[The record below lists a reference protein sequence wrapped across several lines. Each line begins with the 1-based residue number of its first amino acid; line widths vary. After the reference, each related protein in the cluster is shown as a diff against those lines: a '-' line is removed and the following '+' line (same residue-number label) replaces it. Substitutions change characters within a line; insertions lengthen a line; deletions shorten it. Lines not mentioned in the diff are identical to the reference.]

1 VADDTNELHLQALRH
16 RVHQLEQELAR
27 IREHIGLALPDRPS
41 PAEHEVQAVRDL
53 LAAGEEEEA
62 LRLHRSLT
70 GQGDAESRETL
81 ESLRAGF

>member
-1 VADDTNELHLQALRH
+1 VSDDTTALHLEALRH

-27 IREHIGLALPDRPS
+27 MREHIGLALPDRPA
-41 PAEHEVQAVRDL
+41 PEEHEVQAVRNL

-70 GQGDAESRETL
+70 GQGDLESRDVL
-81 ESLRAGF
+81 ESMRAGL